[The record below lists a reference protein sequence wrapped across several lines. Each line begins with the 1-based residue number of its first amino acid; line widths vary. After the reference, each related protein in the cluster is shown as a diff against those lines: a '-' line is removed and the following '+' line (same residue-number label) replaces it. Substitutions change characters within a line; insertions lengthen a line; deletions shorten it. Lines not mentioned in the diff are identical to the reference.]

1 MKKRTPYIKR
11 DLQIRPEGDL
21 HTSKETYKHQ
31 KRPTKET
38 HKHEKRHAKETYVH
52 YKRPRETF
60 VCQIL

>member
-38 HKHEKRHAKETYVH
+38 HKHEKRPTKETYVH
-52 YKRPRETF
+52 
-60 VCQIL
+60 